1 MSYRLDDF
9 TTPKMY
15 QALLGTN
22 ATVNVNGTVP
32 FNSLTGDAGLS
43 ISSGLITLQA
53 GQYAVIAQ
61 LLTAIENV
69 LLKVFLNGVEVPFPH
84 AQPARHYPS
93 LTVNSANITLA
104 AVLKAQDGDILSIR
118 VTSADGGSTTV
129 YAVNSDITLLK
140 VGAA

>member
-1 MSYRLDDF
+1 MSYRLDEF

-15 QALLGTN
+15 QALLGTT
-22 ATVNVNGTVP
+22 AVVNVNGTVP
-32 FNSLTGDAGLS
+32 FDSLIGDVGLS

-61 LLTAIENV
+61 LLTSIENV
-69 LLKVFLNGVEVPFPH
+69 LLGVFLNGVAVPFPS

-104 AVLKAQDGDILSIR
+104 AVLTAQDGDVLSVR

-129 YAVNSDITLLK
+129 YAGNSDLTLLK

>member
-1 MSYRLDDF
+1 MTYLIDKFD
-9 TTPKMY
+9 TPRMY

-43 ISSGLITLQA
+43 ISSGLLTLQA

-61 LLTAIENV
+61 LLTSIENV
-69 LLKVFLNGVEVPFPH
+69 LLKVFLNGVEVPFPQ
-84 AQPARHYPS
+84 AQPSRHYPR